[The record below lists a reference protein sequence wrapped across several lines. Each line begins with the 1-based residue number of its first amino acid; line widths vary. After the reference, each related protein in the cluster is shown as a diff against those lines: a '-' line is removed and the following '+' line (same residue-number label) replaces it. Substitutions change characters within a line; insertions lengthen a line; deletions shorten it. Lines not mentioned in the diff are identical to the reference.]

1 MTTRETSRILACPR
15 TSGDPDLEVRMA
27 DDLARLTGYL
37 YEMGL
42 LKRYKRTGWFILGVG
57 DPESV
62 ADHSFRAAILPTA
75 LAALEGADP
84 ERAALLSLFHDSQES
99 RLTDLPYVSKPY
111 VTKAPNEDVTA
122 AQTRGLPEPVAQVVE
137 GAVGEYEEH
146 TSPEA
151 RCAHDADKLDCLLQ
165 AMEYREHG
173 YRNVQP
179 WIDTSLAQLQTV
191 HGKRLAEEV
200 LRTGSLDW
208 LS

>member
-1 MTTRETSRILACPR
+1 
-15 TSGDPDLEVRMA
+15 MA
-27 DDLARLTGYL
+27 DDLERLTGYL

-42 LKRYKRTGWFILGVG
+42 LKRYRRTGWFVLGVG
-57 DPESV
+57 TPESV
-62 ADHSFRAAILPTA
+62 ADHSFRAAIIAAA
-75 LAALEGADP
+75 LAALEGASP

-111 VTKAPNEDVTA
+111 VTKVPNEDVTA
-122 AQTRGLPEPVAQVVE
+122 EQTRGLPERVARVVE

-146 TSPEA
+146 TSAEA

-165 AMEYREHG
+165 AVEYREQGHQ
-173 YRNVQP
+173 NVQP
-179 WIDTSLAQLQTV
+179 WIDSSLAQLQTV

-208 LS
+208 LGDAVAGRGA

>member
-1 MTTRETSRILACPR
+1 
-15 TSGDPDLEVRMA
+15 MA
-27 DDLARLTGYL
+27 DDLERLTGYL

-42 LKRYKRTGWFILGVG
+42 LKRYKRTGWFVLGVG
-57 DPESV
+57 DPESI
-62 ADHSFRAAILPTA
+62 ADHSFRAAIIATA
-75 LAALEGADP
+75 LAALEGANP

-99 RLTDLPYVSKPY
+99 RLTDLPYLSKPY
-111 VTKAPNEDVTA
+111 VTKAPNEEVTA
-122 AQTRGLPEPVAQVVE
+122 EQTRGLPDEVVRVVD

-146 TSPEA
+146 ASPEA

-191 HGKRLAEEV
+191 HAKRLAEEI

-208 LS
+208 LGDALGEHGA